1 MLLMQRKKARRLHC
15 VTVEL
20 LPLRMT
26 LLAAFLVLGILAGYL
41 LSGRCRAETGEE
53 LAGYLDRYLA
63 RAGQEA
69 LTWETVGQTLW
80 CYFRASVCAFLL
92 GFSPIGVAGL
102 PLLCAAQG
110 LVLSF
115 SLFCFAG
122 VLGREGFLALL
133 ALFGVRVCVVLPCT
147 LLLSAAALERAYAM
161 ARMTLGGKRAQRLSA
176 GGGYYVRFAFCCVC
190 LFFGATAELW
200 LVPRLLAAF

>member
-1 MLLMQRKKARRLHC
+1 M
-15 VTVEL
+15 
-20 LPLRMT
+20 
-26 LLAAFLVLGILAGYL
+26 
-41 LSGRCRAETGEE
+41 
-53 LAGYLDRYLA
+53 
-63 RAGQEA
+63 
-69 LTWETVGQTLW
+69 
-80 CYFRASVCAFLL
+80 
-92 GFSPIGVAGL
+92 
-102 PLLCAAQG
+102 
-110 LVLSF
+110 
-115 SLFCFAG
+115 
-122 VLGREGFLALL
+122 GREGFLALL